1 MIIGNIENLQFLYW
15 FNIILKV
22 QGMTELQNFLEGT
35 NGMHLLHF
43 WLDCEEFKD
52 TMEDYDDDINFVK
65 RIQLFR

>member
-1 MIIGNIENLQFLYW
+1 
-15 FNIILKV
+15 
-22 QGMTELQNFLEGT
+22 MTEFQNFLEGT